1 MEKWCNLKML
11 IGLLKR
17 YLSQWCL
24 KIFHLVKIIDKSCI
38 IIIKTR
44 TGKVWWPKRKN
55 VLETGDKSS
64 RIIYDRWLILRPK
77 VSRNPRIQAM
87 NISVRTKNGDFLL
100 PWAKIK
106 VISRAFPCC
115 YYDVRHVVSL
125 VVLRVMVPVW
135 RNTFGR
141 TLYVFPYKKIIL
153 RLFSKPLISQCLHC
167 TYTLWRDLIQ
177 V

>member
-1 MEKWCNLKML
+1 MSTKAQDKFGDQRPKC
-11 IGLLKR
+11 IAKR
-17 YLSQWCL
+17 
-24 KIFHLVKIIDKSCI
+24 
-38 IIIKTR
+38 
-44 TGKVWWPKRKN
+44 
-55 VLETGDKSS
+55 DKSS
-64 RIIYDRWLILRPK
+64 RIIYDRWLILRSK
-77 VSRNPRIQAM
+77 DSRNPRLQAM

-153 RLFSKPLISQCLHC
+153 RLFSKPLISQSVHC
-167 TYTLWRDLIQ
+167 SYTL
-177 V
+177 